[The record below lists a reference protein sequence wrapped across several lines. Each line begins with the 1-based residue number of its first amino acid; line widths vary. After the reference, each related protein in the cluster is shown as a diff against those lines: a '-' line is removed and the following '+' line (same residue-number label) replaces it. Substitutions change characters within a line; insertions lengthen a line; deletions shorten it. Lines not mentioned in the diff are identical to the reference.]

1 MAGWHD
7 DLVPPA
13 VAYRELLGVPGVGR
27 LFAGSLL
34 ARCCNGGLGLLLVLR
49 VRELGGD
56 FGTAG
61 IVAGAYA
68 LGLAVGA
75 PLLGRA
81 IDRRGQTVVLRL
93 AAAATT
99 AGLVVL
105 ALLPHGA
112 VAAAIPLAALTGA
125 TMPPVSSCAR
135 ALWDALF
142 PEPERRHGMLALDA
156 TAFEATYVV
165 VPAALVALAAASAS
179 AALAVAAAAVLLG
192 TAWFSG
198 APPSRAWRPSAAA
211 APGLLGALSAPG
223 VRVVVVVWILL
234 GVAIGTTEVG
244 IAASAEEH
252 DARSATGLLLAAWG
266 VTSMLGGLVAGR
278 RAPREPVA
286 GFAAL
291 LVVLAV
297 AHAALALAGSMAT
310 LAVAL
315 LLAGLALAP
324 AMIVGLGL
332 LTDAAPP
339 GRLTEAS
346 TWLATGL
353 GVGIALGA
361 AVGGALADAHAAWAA
376 LGLGAPG
383 LLAAAWLVRARR
395 ADLRPPD

>member
-1 MAGWHD
+1 M
-7 DLVPPA
+7 PPV
-13 VAYRELLGVPGVGR
+13 VAYRELLRAPGVGR

-34 ARCCNGGLGLLLVLR
+34 ARCCNGALGLLLVLR

-56 FGTAG
+56 YGTAG

-81 IDRRGQTVVLRL
+81 IDRRGQTAVLRL
-93 AAAATT
+93 AAAGT
-99 AGLVVL
+99 ASGLVAL

-135 ALWDALF
+135 ALWEVVF
-142 PEPERRHGMLALDA
+142 PEPARRHGMLALDA

-165 VPAALVALAAASAS
+165 VPAALVALAAVSAP
-179 AALAVAAAAVLLG
+179 AALGLAAGAVLAG
-192 TAWFSG
+192 TAWFTG
-198 APPSRAWRPSAAA
+198 APASRAWRADAAA
-211 APGLLGALSAPG
+211 APSLLGALAAPG
-223 VRVVVVVWILL
+223 VRVVVGVWVLL
-234 GVAIGTTEVG
+234 AVAIGTTEVA
-244 IAASAEEH
+244 IAAFAEEH
-252 DARSATGLLLAAWG
+252 GARSATGLLLAAWG
-266 VTSMLGGLVAGR
+266 VTSMIGGLVAGR
-278 RAPREPVA
+278 RAPREPV
-286 GFAAL
+286 GRLAAL
-291 LVVLAV
+291 LVVLGV

-332 LTDAAPP
+332 LSDAAPP

-361 AVGGALADAHAAWAA
+361 AAGGALVDAHAAWAA
-376 LGLGAPG
+376 FGLGAPG
-383 LLAAAWLVRARR
+383 LLVAAWLVRARR
-395 ADLRPPD
+395 ADLGPPA